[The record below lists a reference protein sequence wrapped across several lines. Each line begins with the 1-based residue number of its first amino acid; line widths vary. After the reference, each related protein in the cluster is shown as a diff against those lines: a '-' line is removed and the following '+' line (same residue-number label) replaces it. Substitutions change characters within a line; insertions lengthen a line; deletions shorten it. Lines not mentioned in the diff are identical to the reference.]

1 MKKRKWDKKH
11 FCVFCCKPYSKIAQH
26 LESAHDGEMEVAHAL
41 SLKKKSKKRK
51 EIFDRLRKAG
61 DYEHN
66 MEVLKDRRGSLVVN
80 KRAKH
85 GETAPGDT
93 FLPCSNC
100 RGFYP
105 KKYIWRH
112 AKLCKPMSVSSCKLQ
127 HVRESLA
134 LLPVKE
140 FVSKQMKGILDSMTQ
155 DDIALMIRNDDYML
169 RFIEH
174 FISKAGHS
182 THSERYIAQKMRE
195 LGRLLKEFRKI
206 T

>member
-1 MKKRKWDKKH
+1 
-11 FCVFCCKPYSKIAQH
+11 
-26 LESAHDGEMEVAHAL
+26 
-41 SLKKKSKKRK
+41 
-51 EIFDRLRKAG
+51 
-61 DYEHN
+61 

-85 GETAPGDT
+85 GKTAPDDS

-100 RGFYP
+100 HGFYP

-112 AKLCKPMSVSSCKLQ
+112 AKLCKGMSVSSCKCQ

-169 RFIEH
+169 RFGEH
-174 FISKAGHS
+174 FISKPGHN
-182 THSERYIAQKMRE
+182 THPQRYIAQKMRE